1 MRPRIALASLCL
13 VGGAALT
20 MPACSDG
27 RAQTATGG
35 TGGPPAVPVTTA
47 TVVAQPMPLTVDGIG
62 TAEAYTSVAIRAQI
76 TGALTTVHFTEGNDL
91 QAGQTLFTLDRRP
104 LEAALAQAQATLKR
118 DTAQAANAQAS
129 AARYQDLQAR
139 GIATREQADSSR
151 TAAAALDATL
161 LADRAAVDNATIQ
174 LDYATITAPISGRAG
189 AIMVHEGNLVR
200 ANDST
205 PLVVINQVSPINVS
219 FGLPE
224 SRLADIRRHMRAGAI
239 RVEARLDGDATPAIG
254 KLSFIDN
261 AVDAATGQIKIK
273 AVFPNVDHRLWP
285 GQFANVTVTLGT
297 ESRAIV
303 VPTASVQTGQQGPYV
318 FLVKPDQ
325 TVEMRT
331 VAIQRQAG
339 ELTIVRDGVQP
350 GDIVVTDGHLR
361 LVPGARVSVKP
372 AAAKAAEGNAQ

>member
-13 VGGAALT
+13 IGGAALT
-20 MPACSDG
+20 IPACSDG
-27 RAQTATGG
+27 RAQTPTGG
-35 TGGPPAVPVTTA
+35 ASGPPAVPITTA
-47 TVVAQPMPLTVDGIG
+47 TVAAQPMPLTLGAIG

-76 TGALTTVHFTEGNDL
+76 TGALTKVHFTEGDEV

-104 LEAALAQAQATLKR
+104 LEAALAQAQANLKR

-139 GIATREQADSSR
+139 GISTREQADTSR
-151 TAAAALDATL
+151 AAAAALDATL
-161 LADRAAVDNATIQ
+161 QADRAAVDNATIQ

-189 AIMVHEGNLVR
+189 ALMVHEGNLVR

-224 SRLADIRRHMRAGAI
+224 SRLADIQRQMRGGAI
-239 RVEARLDGDATPAIG
+239 RVEAMPTGDATPAIG
-254 KLSFIDN
+254 RLSFIDN
-261 AVDAATGQIKIK
+261 AVDAGTGQIKVK
-273 AVFPNVDHRLWP
+273 AVFPNADHRLWP
-285 GQFANVTVTLGT
+285 GQFANVTVTLRT

-303 VPTASVQTGQQGPYV
+303 VPTAAVQNGQQGPYV

-331 VAIQRQAG
+331 VAIQRQAA
-339 ELTIVRDGVQP
+339 ELTIVGDGVQP
-350 GDIVVTDGHLR
+350 GDVVVTDGHVR

-372 AAAKAAEGNAQ
+372 AAAQVAEGGAQ